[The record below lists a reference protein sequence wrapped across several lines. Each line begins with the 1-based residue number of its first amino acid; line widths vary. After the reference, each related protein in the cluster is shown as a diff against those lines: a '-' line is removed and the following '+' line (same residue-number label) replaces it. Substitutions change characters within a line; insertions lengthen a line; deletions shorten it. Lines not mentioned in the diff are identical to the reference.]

1 MKVIRQVAVV
11 GATGMLGKHV
21 TNRLVQQGYSV
32 TAVVRNMLKGQQL
45 LNSKVHLQKGDL
57 SDPGSLLTA
66 FRDVDYLYLNLST
79 GPHEKDADFR
89 TEIEGLKNA
98 IKAAKQARI
107 KRIAYLS
114 SLVKDYEESGWWVFD
129 YKREAVR
136 ILREAEIPVTIFYPS
151 SFYENLAELQI
162 RGNRVMLAGHQTTKS
177 WWIGTEDY
185 ARMVGEAFRQQHD
198 EDREYAVQG
207 PEPMNMDE
215 AIDLFIQNCSSK
227 NLKKTRVPMQVFKIL
242 KPFSKTLDFQYYI
255 LDAIN
260 NYDEKFVSERTWD
273 ELGRPQQTLADW
285 AKQIK

>member
-79 GPHEKDADFR
+79 GPYEKDADFR

-98 IKAAKQARI
+98 IKAAKQAQI

-114 SLVKDYEESGWWVFD
+114 SLVKDYEGNGWWVFD

-136 ILREAEIPVTIFYPS
+136 ILREADIPVTIFYPS
-151 SFYENLAELQI
+151 NFYENLAELQI
-162 RGNRVMLAGHQTTKS
+162 RGNRVLLAGEQTTKS
-177 WWIGTEDY
+177 CWIGTEDY

-207 PEPMNMDE
+207 PEAMNMDE
-215 AIDLFIQNCSSK
+215 AIDLFIQNYSSK

-242 KPFSKTLDFQYYI
+242 KPFSKTLDFQYHI

-260 NYDEKFVSERTWD
+260 HYDEKFVSERTWD
-273 ELGRPQQTLADW
+273 EFGKPQQTLADW